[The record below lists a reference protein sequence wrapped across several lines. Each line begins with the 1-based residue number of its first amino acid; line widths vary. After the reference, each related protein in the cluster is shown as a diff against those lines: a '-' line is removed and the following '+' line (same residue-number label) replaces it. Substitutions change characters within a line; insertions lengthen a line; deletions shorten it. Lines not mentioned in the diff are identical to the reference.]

1 MKHARILENRKALKS
16 FWRCSCDVLGPLR
29 NQYSTTHLILT
40 IFSCANEHLSRFG
53 CFCFF
58 FFLRFFGFS
67 VHRTLRI
74 FRILTFGFSV
84 FLKNTYG
91 LSDLVSDVV
100 FGFSYLDSGFSSIW
114 ATVLRKMPS
123 LFITANESVHVT
135 LNRISKQCFGYKLNF
150 IFTIK
155 SNSEGIMGTFQ
166 GMEVLHSS
174 CRFFSLQFYDA

>member
-16 FWRCSCDVLGPLR
+16 FWRSCDVLGPLR

-58 FFLRFFGFS
+58 LRFFLRFFGFS

-91 LSDLVSDVV
+91 LSNLVSDVV

-150 IFTIK
+150 IFIIK
-155 SNSEGIMGTFQ
+155 SNSQGIMGTFQ
-166 GMEVLHSS
+166 SAS
-174 CRFFSLQFYDA
+174 

>member
-1 MKHARILENRKALKS
+1 MKHARILENRKALNS

-53 CFCFF
+53 CFCFVF

-155 SNSEGIMGTFQ
+155 SNSEGIM
-166 GMEVLHSS
+166 EVLHSS